1 MTSSEYPTLAS
12 LEFIPYLTEAGKV
25 AESWHKKI
33 GVYAIFD
40 QKKVLQLV
48 NYSRDIEVSLKQHL
62 VRKPFNCYWLKAQ
75 TIDRPSRTILDEI
88 KQAWLAENGAIPPGN
103 SEEEGD
109 WNDPIDAKLTWSEEE
124 QEAYESQD
132 DLGKIKL
139 LKKVARRL
147 EAEILKQL
155 EDRGVTLEIR
165 FNPKLKEQGLL
176 DLK

>member
-1 MTSSEYPTLAS
+1 MTPSEYPTLAS
-12 LEFIPYLTEAGKV
+12 LEFIPYLTEEGKI

-40 QKKVLQLV
+40 QQKTLQLV

-62 VRKPFNCYWLKAQ
+62 VRKPFNCYWLKIQ
-75 TIDRPSRTILDEI
+75 TIDRPIRTILEEI
-88 KQAWLAENGAIPPGN
+88 KQAWLMENGAIPLGN
-103 SEEEGD
+103 DEEEGA
-109 WNDPIDAKLTWSEEE
+109 WNNPIDAKFTLTEEE
-124 QEAYESQD
+124 QEAYQKQD

-155 EDRGVTLEIR
+155 EQRGVTLDMR